1 MKRLS
6 LLAMLLVTLVLIP
19 GSSAPADTGGPSA
32 QALAAKCQSVSY
44 GGNRYILDYQG
55 IGCRSARRKVRYV
68 HEHKRLPGWKCQSG
82 TNFRTGGG
90 CVRGSKVVG
99 WYPAD

>member
-6 LLAMLLVTLVLIP
+6 LVATLVVTLGLLP
-19 GSSAPADTGGPSA
+19 AASAPGDTGPASVTAGASR
-32 QALAAKCQSVSY
+32 CGTVSY
-44 GGNRYILDYQG
+44 GGRTYVMYHQG

-68 HEHKRLPGWKCQSG
+68 HRHKSLPGWRCSSG

-90 CVRGSKVVG
+90 CTRGRKLFG
-99 WYPAD
+99 WHPGD